1 MTDSSPFPAV
11 DRLLDKARARSA
23 PLPAPQERKRLRT
36 QGDFTQAQAAEAVG
50 GVSRELFGRW
60 ESGAAEPRGRQR
72 EAYRYLLVGLAE
84 IYGTEGDADWLN
96 PLPGGVNAAT
106 DATNGT
112 GE

>member
-11 DRLLDKARARSA
+11 DRLLDKARASRA
-23 PLPAPQERKRLRT
+23 PLPAPEERKRLRT
-36 QGDFTQAQAAEAVG
+36 LADFTQAQAAEAVG

-84 IYGTEGDADWLN
+84 IYGTVGDAAWLA
-96 PLPGGVNAAT
+96 PLPGAVNAAT
-106 DATNGT
+106 DETSGK

>member
-11 DRLLDKARARSA
+11 DRLLDKARASRA
-23 PLPAPQERKRLRT
+23 PLPAPEERKRLRT
-36 QGDFTQAQAAEAVG
+36 QGDLTQAEAAEAVD

-84 IYGTEGDADWLN
+84 IYGTEGDASWLN
-96 PLPGGVNAAT
+96 PLPNGATAAT
-106 DATNGT
+106 DEPT
-112 GE
+112 GKGE